1 VKTGILLSG
10 GMDSIALAYLKR
22 PDLAVTID
30 YGQVVAEAEIRA
42 ASAVC
47 EFLGIIHEVVCVDCS
62 SLGSGDLV
70 GRPSV
75 ALAPVSEW
83 WPFRNQLLIT
93 LAAMKAVPLG
103 VQLLYIG
110 TVKTDSVHADGSE
123 SFVDAIHIVLQL
135 QEGRM
140 SIEAPAIRMTSAEL
154 IRTSGVPR
162 DVLAFAHSCHV
173 AEFACGKCRGCSKH
187 YQTLETLGL
196 EPY

>member
-1 VKTGILLSG
+1 MKTALLLSG
-10 GMDSIALAYLKR
+10 GMDSIALAYLKH
-22 PDLAVTID
+22 PDLAITID
-30 YGQVVAEAEIRA
+30 YGQVVAKAEIRA

-47 EFLGIIHEVVCVDCS
+47 EFLRMPHEVVSVDCS
-62 SLGSGDLV
+62 ALGSGDLA

-103 VQLLYIG
+103 VQLLHIG
-110 TVKTDSVHADGSE
+110 TVKTDAVHADGSE
-123 SFVDAIHIVLQL
+123 SFVNTMGAVLQL
-135 QEGRM
+135 QEGQM
-140 SIEAPAIRMTSAEL
+140 NLEAPAIRMTSAEL

-162 DVLAFAHSCHV
+162 DILSFAHSCHV

-187 YQTLETLGL
+187 YQTMEDLGF